1 MLEETIKD
9 YLKYLILLDRSKE
22 TIIGYSKE
30 LKYFSNFINSKK
42 QKKVR
47 LNDIGLKDLEE
58 YLYYLKQKGNKSSSR
73 SRSLYIL
80 RSFYNYACKK
90 DICDKNLAILIEPIK
105 VKQQERTYIDKEEL
119 KQLVDNIN
127 HEIIRTVIVT
137 IYYTGLR
144 ISEVTSLTMK
154 DVDIKIGIINV
165 VSGKGNKDRVIPIS
179 NSLDILLRNYIE
191 NIRPKVT
198 TDNFFCTKKTGGI
211 SNQYINRELH
221 KATEKL
227 GWDKVISA
235 HILRHSFASNLI
247 SNNASLSCVQKLLGH
262 SDLRVTS
269 RYIHQSIRELEDTVN
284 LL

>member
-1 MLEETIKD
+1 MLDKTIKD
-9 YLKYLILLDRSKE
+9 FIKYLILLDRSKE
-22 TIIGYSKE
+22 TITGYSKE
-30 LKYFSNFINSKK
+30 LKYFSNFINSINKK
-42 QKKVR
+42 QAK
-47 LNDIGLKDLEE
+47 LSDIELKDLEE
-58 YLYYLKQKGNKSSSR
+58 YLYFLKQKGNKSSSR

-80 RSFYNYACKK
+80 RSFYNYTCKK
-90 DICDKNLAILIEPIK
+90 NLCDKNLALLIEPIK

-119 KQLVDNIN
+119 VQLVHNID
-127 HEIIRTVIVT
+127 HTIIRTIIET

-144 ISEVTSLTMK
+144 ISEVTNLKIK
-154 DVDIKIGIINV
+154 DVDLEIGIINV
-165 VSGKGNKDRVIPIS
+165 VSGKGNKDRIIPIS

-191 NIRPKVT
+191 NIRPKVS
-198 TDNFFCTKKTGGI
+198 TDNFFCTKKTGSI
-211 SNQYINRELH
+211 SNQYVNRVLH
-221 KATEKL
+221 KATDKM
-227 GWDKVISA
+227 GWEKVISA